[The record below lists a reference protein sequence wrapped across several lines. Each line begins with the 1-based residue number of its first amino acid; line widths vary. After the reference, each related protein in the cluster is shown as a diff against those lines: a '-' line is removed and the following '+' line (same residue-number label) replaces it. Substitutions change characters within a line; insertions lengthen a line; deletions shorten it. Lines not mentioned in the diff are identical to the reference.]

1 MKLGK
6 MKYRGTIA
14 VDMDGVLSDFE
25 GKFCQDFGDANRH
38 LYSLESRYPEVDPE
52 LIREYVANPENY
64 KDLAPIFGGL
74 LFIRQAHQRGWYILI
89 VTSRDKSLREVT
101 KNWLA
106 RYGAVYNEIMFAK
119 NKREAIADYDAINP
133 TRPVKIVVDDSVSV
147 LESMPEKYCVA
158 WKQKW
163 NFWHYPSMQYNPN
176 TMKVVLHQSSDDF
189 YPVGVWDKVGK

>member
-6 MKYRGTIA
+6 MKYRGTVA
-14 VDMDGVLSDFE
+14 VDMDGGLSDFE
-25 GKFCQDFGDANRH
+25 GKFCQDFGESNRN
-38 LYSLESRYPEVDPE
+38 LYSLEARYPEVDPE

-74 LFIRQAHQRGWYILI
+74 LFIRQAYQRGWYILI
-89 VTSRDKSLREVT
+89 VTSRDKSLRDVT

-147 LESMPEKYCVA
+147 LKSMPEKYCVA
-158 WKQKW
+158 WWQEW
-163 NFWHYPSMQYNPN
+163 NLEFYPNMWYSNKD
-176 TMKVVLHQSSDDF
+176 MKLLMNDSPAN